1 MIPVDDSY
9 VQHELNVRHSPGGL
23 ASRLAYA
30 AFALWLLSLP
40 LVGIARYAVEGGMRG
55 YEILLTGWLS
65 PLVLNFAWYA
75 NVFFLYAFVQIIKGR
90 LATKSALL
98 ACILS
103 IDTFRYADIPSL
115 GGGGGDMVYGYG
127 WGAILWF
134 LAMSV
139 ILIAAGIRFRESH
152 SEASG
157 KFSVGMLLK
166 PVGILTLLI
175 VICASLGWAAYDHIK
190 ANTHE
195 RKKLAGLAFKRHSV
209 CSIPEPQVK
218 SATKTFSGVLEFVP
232 PSNDAHGYSISDINV
247 KTLLDWGVPVVR
259 AFGYDYTLFSSGERV
274 LMTSSPASGEPSAI
288 LTVNERKGKFSEI
301 DITLYDY
308 SKKQLVF
315 DGKWH
320 EEIQNSRQFCPSYQP
335 FSNSASPRKLLTMAL
350 GLTDRPGET
359 GSAFDANLH
368 EVKTRQIGDLY
379 SGVALNDLLKNK
391 SVAEYTKIYRDI
403 NYLNCK
409 DKLNFSDQVGAPR
422 SRFQIGEKSY
432 YEVPGDKAVCVN
444 DDIYLYGFARRNES
458 VVLLYIYRR
467 SFPDFQQIWKR
478 TLLIEGALA
487 SVSVNDLRVI
497 QIDDNSEAF
506 LIDVIDDASGKVGRF
521 EAVLE

>member
-55 YEILLTGWLS
+55 YDILLTGWLS
-65 PLVLNFAWYA
+65 PFVLNFAWYA
-75 NVFFLYAFVQIIKGR
+75 NVFFLYAFVQILKGR

-103 IDTFRYADIPSL
+103 IDTFRYSHVLLNENGTTDS
-115 GGGGGDMVYGYG
+115 VYGYG

-139 ILIAAGIRFRESH
+139 ILISAGIRFRESR
-152 SEASG
+152 SKASG

-175 VICASLGWAAYDHIK
+175 VVCASLGWAAYDHIK

-218 SATKTFSGVLEFVP
+218 SASKTFSGVLEFVP
-232 PSNDAHGYSISDINV
+232 PSNDAHSYGISGINV

-259 AFGYDYTLFSSGERV
+259 AFGYDYSLFSSGERV
-274 LMTSSPASGEPSAI
+274 LMSSSPASGDPTVI
-288 LTVNERKGKFSEI
+288 LTVNESRGKFSGI
-301 DITLYDY
+301 NITLYDY
-308 SKKQLVF
+308 SKKRLIF

-320 EEIQNSRQFCPSYQP
+320 SEIQSERYFCPSYRTR
-335 FSNSASPRKLLTMAL
+335 NSDDYPKKLLTMAL
-350 GLTDRPGET
+350 GISDYPRETDGTLPASMNEI
-359 GSAFDANLH
+359 
-368 EVKTRQIGDLY
+368 KTLQIGELY
-379 SGVALNDLLKNK
+379 SGFSRNDLLKNN
-391 SVAEYTKIYRDI
+391 VASEHYKAYREI
-403 NYLNCK
+403 NYLNCQGK
-409 DKLNFSDQVGAPR
+409 FNFSSQLGTPAAQ
-422 SRFQIGEKSY
+422 FQIGEKRY
-432 YEVPGDKAVCVN
+432 YGVPGDKAVCVN
-444 DDIYLYGFARRNES
+444 DDIYLYGFDRRNES

-487 SVSVNDLRVI
+487 SASVNDLRIV